1 MLGVVIEEACI
12 YIYIYIDIDID
23 ITNMTIIIHIIIC
36 IITTTTTTTTVVEE
50 ALVRG
55 RRDGHP
61 GIYVDWAQPRRA

>member
-1 MLGVVIEEACI
+1 
-12 YIYIYIDIDID
+12 
-23 ITNMTIIIHIIIC
+23 MTIIIHIIIC